1 MKLVSLV
8 LLVLIAF
15 AANSVLGR
23 MAIGWGH
30 MDALGF
36 GLLRLAS
43 GAGALVLLL
52 WLQVLRSGRLQGGGL
67 LTGGAKTVWEAL
79 KGGAALTLY
88 MIGFCLAY
96 KGLDAGLGALILFGV
111 VQISM
116 FGWGALRGSRTTAG
130 QVLGAAL
137 AFAGLAFVVW
147 PSGPV
152 QVPLGA
158 SLLMA
163 ASGVGWAAYTLL
175 GRGAGDP
182 LRATATNFLVATAMM
197 LPVVAVLFAQLHVT
211 ATGLAL
217 AVLSGAVT
225 SGLGY
230 ALWYRVLPQLQPAV
244 AATIQLSVPVLA
256 ILGGALVLAEPVGLR
271 LILGTTAVLG
281 GIALVIW
288 AAPKRA

>member
-1 MKLVSLV
+1 MYFVGLV
-8 LLVLIAF
+8 LIVLIAF

-23 MAIGWGH
+23 MAIGGGY
-30 MDALGF
+30 MDAMGF

-43 GAGALVLLL
+43 GAAMLFLLR
-52 WLQVLRSGRLQGGGL
+52 WRQSL
-67 LTGGAKTVWEAL
+67 LGSRTVSEAPMVNRWDAL

-96 KGLDAGLGALILFGV
+96 QGLDAGLGALVLFGV

-116 FGWGALRGSRTTAG
+116 FGWGALTGNRTGAG
-130 QVLGAAL
+130 QILGASV
-137 AFAGLAFVVW
+137 AFLGLAYVVW

-152 QVPLGA
+152 HVPLGA

-163 ASGVGWAAYTLL
+163 ASGFGWAAYTLL
-175 GRGAGDP
+175 GRGARDP
-182 LRATATNFLVATAMM
+182 LQASAMNFLVATAMM
-197 LPVVAVLFAQLHVT
+197 VPFVLLTLSDLRLTWSGV
-211 ATGLAL
+211 AL

-230 ALWYRVLPQLQPAV
+230 ALWYRVLPQLQPAT
-244 AATIQLSVPVLA
+244 AATIQLSVPVIA
-256 ILGGALVLAEPVGLR
+256 IIGGALILAEPVGLR
-271 LILGTTAVLG
+271 LMIGTVAVLG

-288 AAPKRA
+288 SAPKR

>member
-1 MKLVSLV
+1 MHFVGLV
-8 LLVLIAF
+8 LIVLIAF

-23 MAIGWGH
+23 MAIGGGY

-43 GAGALVLLL
+43 GASMLLALC
-52 WLQVLRSGRLQGGGL
+52 WRQIQPGGSGSQSIPPV
-67 LTGGAKTVWEAL
+67 KWSEAL
-79 KGGAALTLY
+79 SGGAALTLY

-96 KGLDAGLGALILFGV
+96 QGLDAGLGALVLFGV

-116 FGWGALRGSRTTAG
+116 FGWGALRGNRIGAG
-130 QVLGAAL
+130 QILGASM
-137 AFAGLAFVVW
+137 AFLGLAYVVW

-163 ASGVGWAAYTLL
+163 ASGFGWAAYTLL
-175 GRGAGDP
+175 GRGAREP
-182 LRATATNFLVATAMM
+182 LRASAMNFLVATIMM
-197 LPVVAVLFAQLHVT
+197 FPFVLLTLSELHVSG
-211 ATGLAL
+211 TGVVL

-230 ALWYRVLPQLQPAV
+230 ALWYRVLPQLQSAT
-244 AATIQLSVPVLA
+244 AATIQLSVPVIA
-256 ILGGALVLAEPVGLR
+256 IIGGAVILAEPVGLR
-271 LILGTTAVLG
+271 LMLGTVAVLG

-288 AAPKRA
+288 SAPKR